1 MSSPP
6 LLRGAPAR
14 TDTTGTG
21 PHGAGPA
28 GPAGPDRSAPDAAEL
43 AVIAG
48 RIREHVLAMCAGP
61 EGGHLGGSMSLVEI
75 LSVLYFRVMRHDPR
89 FPGLPERDVLLLSKG
104 HGGIALFAT
113 LCEAGY
119 FPARAL
125 EEYARPDSHFMAH
138 PHPEIPGVEIASG
151 SLGHGLALGVG
162 YALANRLDGSDRRCF
177 VVMGDGE
184 LQEGSVWEAA
194 SVASAHRLGALTA
207 VVDRNGLQ
215 ITGGTETVNSLEP
228 LADRWQAFGWR
239 VLEADGHDAGALT
252 RELTRPADPARPT
265 VVIAHT
271 VKGKGVPF
279 IEGQARSHYARLSDR
294 QYLRALKAVR
304 ASAGG
309 DR

>member
-1 MSSPP
+1 
-6 LLRGAPAR
+6 
-14 TDTTGTG
+14 
-21 PHGAGPA
+21 
-28 GPAGPDRSAPDAAEL
+28 
-43 AVIAG
+43 
-48 RIREHVLAMCAGP
+48 MCAGP

-119 FPARAL
+119 FPAEVL
-125 EEYARPDSHFMAH
+125 DEYARPGSHFMAH

-162 YALANRLDGSDRRCF
+162 YALANRLDGSDRRSF

-194 SVASAHRLGALTA
+194 SVASAHRLNSLTA
-207 VVDRNGLQ
+207 IVDRNGLQ
-215 ITGGTETVNSLEP
+215 ITGGTESVNSLEP
-228 LADRWQAFGWR
+228 LADRWRAFGWR
-239 VLEADGHDAGALT
+239 VLEADGHDT
-252 RELTRPADPARPT
+252 EELTRALTLPADPQAPT
-265 VVIAHT
+265 VIIAHT

-279 IEGQARSHYARLSDR
+279 VEGQARSHYARLNGR
-294 QYLRALKAVR
+294 QHLRALNAVR
-304 ASAGG
+304 ASTGG
-309 DR
+309 ERR

>member
-14 TDTTGTG
+14 TDITGSDVTG
-21 PHGAGPA
+21 LDAHG
-28 GPAGPDRSAPDAAEL
+28 PDAAEL
-43 AVIAG
+43 AGITG
-48 RIREHVLAMCAGP
+48 RIREHIVAMCAGP

-75 LSVLYFRVMRHDPR
+75 LSVLYFRVMRHDPQ

-119 FPARAL
+119 FPAEAL
-125 EEYARPDSHFMAH
+125 DEYARPGSHLMAH

-162 YALANRLDGSDRRCF
+162 YALANRLDGSDRRGF

-194 SVASAHRLGALTA
+194 SVASAHRLNSLTA
-207 VVDRNGLQ
+207 IIDRNGLQ
-215 ITGGTETVNSLEP
+215 ITAGTETVNSLEP
-228 LADRWQAFGWR
+228 LADRWKAFGWR
-239 VLEADGHDAGALT
+239 VLEVDGHDAEALT
-252 RELTRPADPARPT
+252 QALTLPADPQSPT
-265 VVIAHT
+265 VIIAHT

-279 IEGQARSHYARLSDR
+279 VEGQARSHYARLSGR
-294 QYLRALKAVR
+294 QHLRALNAVR
-304 ASAGG
+304 ASTGG
-309 DR
+309 DHR